1 MDVQRIKLIQK
12 NMQVTG
18 ITWQQLHHTSSHG
31 VRKALIH
38 IWIVNQCYGWFEVV
52 FWLVLRH
59 NLEYNKN
66 RVSFETL

>member
-1 MDVQRIKLIQK
+1 
-12 NMQVTG
+12 MQVTG
-18 ITWQQLHHTSSHG
+18 ITWQQLLHTRSHG

-38 IWIVNQCYGWFEVV
+38 LIEIWIVNHCYGWLEVI